1 MTEPMSIMNLKFKY
15 TTDSNPFYIEFMF
28 EKLNESMLLNFVKKS
43 IQVSKIHFEMS
54 FPIFSGFSCF
64 CWTWVQAVQ
73 RDRVQIQFAYD
84 DMFWRALSKR
94 EHFFFVFRLGKK
106 NVSFNQNFR
115 LLFIICPSFHDN
127 LGSF

>member
-1 MTEPMSIMNLKFKY
+1 MSIMNLKFKY

-73 RDRVQIQFAYD
+73 RDRVHSAV
-84 DMFWRALSKR
+84 MNTSKTVPTQT
-94 EHFFFVFRLGKK
+94 HVKFDFRD
-106 NVSFNQNFR
+106 NQSTHLTILVEKLAATF
-115 LLFIICPSFHDN
+115 CYKWS
-127 LGSF
+127 